1 MKLYKNLFA
10 TGLLAASMLTVTSCN
25 DFLEMEPPSNVT
37 PESYF
42 QNADQLGA
50 YAISQYQ
57 SLFTSHSGWGFG
69 NQVNGDGGTDN
80 MVGQSANTSR
90 FTANLWQV
98 SQTGDLGLGLIRYC
112 NYFFETVLPRN
123 EAGGYSANQALAN
136 HYIGEM
142 YFIRAWVYF
151 SRLQTY
157 GDYPIV
163 TEVLEDNTD
172 DLIAHG
178 KRMPRN
184 EVADFIIQDLDRAIP
199 LLYNQGEGGFANNRI
214 NKQVAQLVK
223 SRVALYEATYEKYH
237 RGTGR
242 VPGDEGWPG
251 ERVHP
256 NYTLDVD
263 AHVNQLLTTAME
275 AAKEVADR
283 ITLTEN
289 TMVLDQNPASY
300 TTGWNPYFEMFAST
314 DLSNIS
320 EVLMWR
326 AYGTVGSTNAV
337 HGLSSYIPTGGA
349 TGFLRGYMENFL
361 MANGL
366 PIYATGSG
374 YHGDES
380 IDNVKADRDGRL
392 QLFVFGESN
401 YIPFTD
407 QNQSNVFKFTPV
419 LVATRGGEMGDP
431 TGYRPRK
438 GESFVA
444 AQNTYGKQG
453 STTGCIIF
461 RGVEAMLN
469 YMEAKYERD
478 GNLDDTAIN
487 YWRQI
492 RERAHVN
499 TDYQATINATDMNE
513 EAQRDWGAYSRGQIL
528 SDPTLYNIR
537 RERRCEFIAE
547 GMRWADLV
555 RWRSLDQL
563 KTTPYIPEG
572 VNYWTSMYETAIYD
586 EIHNEAPTRV
596 EGPTAENAN
605 ISSSQES
612 VYIRPYRIRDNN
624 DVFDGYTW
632 MNAHYNSPLPVREI
646 QLLSPDENVSTS
658 VLYQTWGWPTQASMP
673 AEE

>member
-263 AHVNQLLTTAME
+263 AHVNQLLTIAME

-314 DLSNIS
+314 D
-320 EVLMWR
+320 
-326 AYGTVGSTNAV
+326 A
-337 HGLSSYIPTGGA
+337 P
-349 TGFLRGYMENFL
+349 
-361 MANGL
+361 
-366 PIYATGSG
+366 
-374 YHGDES
+374 
-380 IDNVKADRDGRL
+380 
-392 QLFVFGESN
+392 
-401 YIPFTD
+401 
-407 QNQSNVFKFTPV
+407 
-419 LVATRGGEMGDP
+419 
-431 TGYRPRK
+431 
-438 GESFVA
+438 
-444 AQNTYGKQG
+444 
-453 STTGCIIF
+453 
-461 RGVEAMLN
+461 ML
-469 YMEAKYERD
+469 Y
-478 GNLDDTAIN
+478 TA
-487 YWRQI
+487 
-492 RERAHVN
+492 
-499 TDYQATINATDMNE
+499 
-513 EAQRDWGAYSRGQIL
+513 
-528 SDPTLYNIR
+528 
-537 RERRCEFIAE
+537 
-547 GMRWADLV
+547 
-555 RWRSLDQL
+555 
-563 KTTPYIPEG
+563 
-572 VNYWTSMYETAIYD
+572 
-586 EIHNEAPTRV
+586 
-596 EGPTAENAN
+596 
-605 ISSSQES
+605 
-612 VYIRPYRIRDNN
+612 
-624 DVFDGYTW
+624 
-632 MNAHYNSPLPVREI
+632 SPLTFPQVV
-646 QLLSPDENVSTS
+646 P
-658 VLYQTWGWPTQASMP
+658 QAF
-673 AEE
+673 